1 MKYFVLLGFAF
12 AFYSCNTYITQASVP
27 LRLNILYQKDEFK
40 ETENISLL
48 GKMIATQKDYPS
60 FIVSIKINKQIA
72 PADNQYLKLQFD
84 LHHNKPVEK
93 TFFLQIDSTKY
104 KVEFDSIQYLN
115 DETVET
121 ETYTDSD
128 GSSSTTTTRSPKKSV
143 VLLSNIPDSIKNAI
157 LTSDLLNIRF
167 YIDERP
173 YDLTF
178 HAHPKYRI
186 SQKKFSSGSY
196 TYFTEYFS
204 RATSKSR
211 PIELM
216 LTKELFRMNSK
227 ADFENYNTRYTQ
239 IDPHSIHR

>member
-1 MKYFVLLGFAF
+1 MKYLLLLGFAF

-27 LRLNILYQKDEFK
+27 LRLNLLYQKDEFK
-40 ETENISLL
+40 ETEDISLL
-48 GKMIATQKDYPS
+48 GKMIATQKEYPAI
-60 FIVSIKINKQIA
+60 IVATKINKQIA
-72 PADNQYLKLQFD
+72 PVANQYLKLQFD
-84 LHHNKPVEK
+84 LPHNKPVEK

-128 GSSSTTTTRSPKKSV
+128 GASSTTTTRSPKKSV
-143 VLLSNIPDSIKNAI
+143 VLLFNISDSIKNTIQTADQ
-157 LTSDLLNIRF
+157 LSIRF

-173 YDLTF
+173 YELTF

-196 TYFTEYFS
+196 TYFTEYYTP
-204 RATSKSR
+204 ATSKSR

-216 LTKELFRMNSK
+216 LTKELFKIESK
-227 ADFENYNTRYTQ
+227 ADYENYNKRYAQ
-239 IDPHSIHR
+239 YRSQ